1 MLIVKPYRRDRAL
14 TYARTWALGRNPLYV
29 DFSGQGGNCT
39 NFASQCV
46 LAGSCAMNYTA
57 DYGWYYISPDD
68 RSPAWSGVEYFYRF
82 LTGDPAYER
91 RNGGVGPFA
100 AEVTR
105 EGLEVGDVI
114 QIAAQGTDWSHTMI
128 VSGFDG
134 DSDVLVCAHSVDS
147 LDRPLSTY
155 DYESIRFLHLLGV
168 RVEEDDTVCYEYLL
182 RGGGDGIDPEE
193 DAEERPQ

>member
-1 MLIVKPYRRDRAL
+1 MLIIRPYRRDRAV
-14 TYARTWALGRNPLYV
+14 TYARTWALDRNPLYI

-68 RSPAWSGVEYFYRF
+68 RSPAWSGVDFFYNF
-82 LTGDPAYER
+82 LTGAPAYER

-100 AEVTR
+100 AQAIR
-105 EGLEVGDVI
+105 EAMEPGDVI
-114 QIAAQGTDWSHTMI
+114 QIAAQGTDWSHTMV
-128 VSGFDG
+128 VSGFAEDG
-134 DSDVLVCAHSVDS
+134 EILVCAHSVDS

-155 DYESIRFLHLLGV
+155 EYENIRYLHLLGV
-168 RVEEDDTVCYEYLL
+168 RTEEDDTVCYEYLL
-182 RGGGDGIDPEE
+182 RGGGDGIDPDDSEE
-193 DAEERPQ
+193 